1 MSNGQETLEIGPR
14 YTLLFSFRY
23 SFYCYQLTRANF
35 PKRKLEKTQVVS
47 NEELHDCSLKNDSH
61 VIVMGIRSLLY
72 TSFYLSTR
80 WR

>member
-35 PKRKLEKTQVVS
+35 PKRK
-47 NEELHDCSLKNDSH
+47 
-61 VIVMGIRSLLY
+61 
-72 TSFYLSTR
+72 
-80 WR
+80 